1 MRWFEGGV
9 QYGLVAGAVDPP
21 REVAVYASR
30 NRGYDVEEGKLFM
43 KIVILSVGRVRQSFV
58 LQGEGEYLQRIKGSF
73 SVELVELGMDSPES
87 MSPGEVQALEAE
99 ALLKKISTY
108 DYVIALDERGKG
120 VTSHQLSDA
129 IQARMNAGNKT
140 VCFIIGGAFGL
151 SEKIRQEAD
160 SVLSLSAL
168 TFPHQVTRLILVEQ
182 LYRAHTLMRG
192 ISYHK

>member
-1 MRWFEGGV
+1 
-9 QYGLVAGAVDPP
+9 
-21 REVAVYASR
+21 
-30 NRGYDVEEGKLFM
+30 M

-58 LQGEGEYLQRIKGSF
+58 LEGEGEYLQRIKGSF
-73 SVELVELGMDSPES
+73 TVELVELGMDSPES
-87 MSPGEVQALEAE
+87 MSPSEVQSREAE
-99 ALLKKISTY
+99 ALLKKIASY
-108 DYVIALDERGKG
+108 DYVIALDERGKS
-120 VTSHQLSDA
+120 VTSRQLSDV
-129 IQARMNAGNKT
+129 IQARMNAGTKT

-151 SEKIRQEAD
+151 SEKVRQEAD